1 MKLLNFNRVL
11 CLSPHPDD
19 VEYSMSGTILKCT
32 DTIFDV
38 LCLSNGGDL
47 DSTTGASRLDEVK
60 NVWSVSNCKNVNL
73 YFSNINFLKDK
84 GEDEWVNFI
93 EINYLKLFN
102 YDCIMTTSQI
112 DSHFEHKLI
121 KNLGPALTRGIWP
134 NRDYS
139 IALIEYKSPSTLD
152 EWIPNLFIDIE
163 DVYST
168 KLEMLKEFKSQQH
181 HKYFNKNV
189 LDVFHSNYQCSKKN
203 MQIIESFR
211 TTQLFIK

>member
-19 VEYSMSGTILKCT
+19 VEYSMSGTVLKYT

-47 DSTTGASRLDEVK
+47 DSTTGTSRLDEVK

-93 EINYLKLFN
+93 EINYLKLIN

-121 KNLGPALTRGIWP
+121 KNLGPALTRGLWP
-134 NRDYS
+134 NRNYP
-139 IALIEYKSPSTLD
+139 ITLIEYKSPSTLD
-152 EWIPNLFIDIE
+152 EWVPNLFIDIE
-163 DVYST
+163 TIYST
-168 KLEMLKEFKSQQH
+168 KLEMLKQFKSQQH
-181 HKYFNKNV
+181 HKYFDKNV
-189 LDVFHSNYQCSKKN
+189 LDAFHSNYQCSKKN
-203 MQIIESFR
+203 MNIVEQFKINQIY
-211 TTQLFIK
+211 IK